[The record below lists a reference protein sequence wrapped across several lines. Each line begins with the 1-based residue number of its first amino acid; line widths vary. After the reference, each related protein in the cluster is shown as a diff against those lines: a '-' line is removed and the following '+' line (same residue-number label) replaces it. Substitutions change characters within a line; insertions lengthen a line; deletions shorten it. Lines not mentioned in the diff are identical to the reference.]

1 VTALSGPRVP
11 PQSGRAPEA
20 LVVFLH
26 GYGADGNDLISLADI
41 FGQVL
46 PEAAFLAPNAPDA
59 MPMGGRAWFPLTMRD
74 PSEYERGVAA
84 AGPALQAYLDAEL
97 AGLGLAD
104 DRLALVGF
112 SQGTMMALHVA
123 YRRAAPIAAVV
134 GYSGLCATV
143 EGEGL
148 KPAPTLLVHG
158 AADQVVPPQMT
169 PIAAQALGGAGI
181 PVEWHMVPGLGH
193 GIEETGL
200 RMAAEHLRRCLPAK

>member
-1 VTALSGPRVP
+1 MTTLDGPGVAPRN
-11 PQSGRAPEA
+11 GKAPEA
-20 LVVFLH
+20 LIAFIH
-26 GYGADGNDLISLADI
+26 GYGADGNDLIGLADI
-41 FGQVL
+41 FAQALPFAAFVSPHA
-46 PEAAFLAPNAPDA
+46 PEAMSP
-59 MPMGGRAWFPLTMRD
+59 GGRAWFPLTMRD
-74 PSEYERGVAA
+74 PSEYERGVMAA
-84 AGPALQAYLDAEL
+84 APALQRYLDGEL
-97 AGLGLAD
+97 ARLGLGN

-123 YRRAAPIAAVV
+123 YRRAAPIAGVV
-134 GYSGLCATV
+134 GYSGLCATA

-169 PIAAQALGGAGI
+169 PIAAQVLGGAGI

-200 RMAAEHLRRCLPAK
+200 RMAADHLRRCLPTG